1 MSLEPRYTLLD
12 VFRQGGGAIVYRGAR
27 TADGAAVTVKALAG
41 PAPGGEEEAA
51 LRHEHRILQ
60 GIDDPSVPRALG
72 LERVD
77 GRLALVLEGGPGRT
91 LDSVLREGRPGL
103 EGALALG
110 AGIAR
115 ALVAVHRAGVIHR
128 DVKPANVIVDAG
140 TGAIKLIDFAIAAR
154 RGALTASEA
163 LAGTLAYIAPEQ
175 TGHMERGADTR
186 SDLYALGV
194 TLYELLTGRLPF
206 VIADPVELVHA
217 HLARAPAPPRE
228 LDPSIPE
235 VVSDIVLR
243 LLRKA
248 PEDRYQS
255 AAGLLFD
262 LEACLAH
269 LRAGRPAPPFALGA
283 RDAPVELSLPEGLF
297 GREDAR
303 AALREAY
310 ERASRGGAE
319 IAVLIGAP
327 GIGKSALLRDLAAEV
342 GRRGGRCGAGKC
354 EQTGRAAPY
363 ALFAQA
369 LGDIFR
375 TAAGEEA
382 AALAR
387 LRDELDDALGANGAV
402 LAGLVPEAAL
412 VLGPRPLPPELEPI
426 ETKNRLVMV
435 IERALAALT
444 AGERPLALVL
454 DDVQWIDAASLELL
468 KDLLPG
474 ARARRLLLVLAAREG
489 GAAVI
494 SEALAELR
502 GAAVP
507 IREVPV
513 GPLDARGAAALV
525 AEVLRLP
532 AARVREAAAGVFAR
546 TGGNPLAAIT
556 LLRSLHEA
564 GALTIDPERGELE
577 ADFARAGAGEGAT
590 DVAVLLVQQL
600 RRLSLRARRALVHA
614 ACLGHAVDVG
624 TLAAALGTPEEDLYP
639 ALDEAARE
647 SFVLLS
653 GGALRFAHDRV
664 QRAALAL
671 VGMRERRAIELAA
684 GRRLRARAGA
694 APRDEDLFAAVDL
707 LNEASAQIADP
718 GERAALARDD
728 LRAGQRALA
737 RAAFAAGRRY
747 LEAGARILDEGTWA
761 RDHDLAFALLMERC
775 ECEAASGDA
784 EAALASLLA
793 LDRRAREP
801 GERLRMAAVRIG
813 LATREARNAEAVL
826 AGCEALGVAGI
837 DMPADE
843 DALRAALHAAV
854 AEERSELGR
863 SPPASRLD
871 APEMLDPLALAV
883 ERVLMAM
890 TLPAYFVSTGL
901 FGLVTSAWVALLRRR
916 GHSRISAFG
925 YASYGAFLTG
935 LPDRGADAHAFGR
948 LALALI
954 ERQRNRALACR
965 VTETVAGNI
974 LFLHEPLRD
983 VLALFPPAMRAGL
996 EAGDLLHVN
1005 HITGHIIPMRVAAG
1019 DPLPEVVQ
1027 QADELLSLVARYGD
1041 VFSVACMRLARRT
1054 ARELSGEAAPGD
1066 ASADAD
1072 VDALFLGDDF
1082 INLAGFYHTQRLMVL
1097 VVRGAWQEALAEAEI
1112 AEARGPYAPGQFF
1125 ATELAFLAALARLHA
1140 ASPGGPA
1147 PSEGPLAAHREALRS
1162 FSGSCPS
1169 TFRARHLLVEA
1180 EAARAGGDELLALR
1194 RYDEAIAAAREGEML
1209 RDEAIA
1215 AERCAEFH
1223 ARSGRA
1229 RIARAYLEDALVAY
1243 RRWGAGAKAL
1253 ELERRLFG
1261 PRAASDPAPGL
1272 RDATRTAGPNASPLL
1287 DATAAIRAAQAIA
1300 TEITPARVMERLL
1313 RIAAEVAGAERAIW
1327 IAERDGRWIVE
1338 ARLGPAGIEAGPGAP
1353 LEDAEDLPV
1362 SVVRHVA
1369 RTSEPVLLADAAQA
1383 GRFAGDGYITGRRL
1397 RSVLCME
1404 AAHGGRRAGVV
1415 YLENNAAR
1423 GAFARDRLG
1432 PIGAILAQAA
1442 IAMENAHLYERLEA
1456 AMEELRRANAGL
1468 TEAVAL
1474 RTAELRQEL
1483 TAREEAER
1491 ARAVLAEEVVE
1502 AQRTRLAELSAP
1514 ILPIAEGVILIPL
1527 LGTMDAARA
1536 ADVLE
1541 AALHGASAWSARAVI
1556 LDVTGMKGAGAEVA
1570 EALLRATRA
1579 LGLLGAEAVITGFR
1593 PEAARALVD
1602 IGAELG
1608 GVTTRRTLR
1617 SGIAHALRRAS
1628 AGR

>member
-12 VFRQGGGAIVYRGAR
+12 VLHEGGGLHVYRGAR
-27 TADGAAVTVKALAG
+27 TSDGAPVIVKVLAG
-41 PAPGGEEEAA
+41 PAPGGEAEAM

-60 GIDDPSVPRALG
+60 GIDDPSVPRVLG
-72 LERVD
+72 LVRHD
-77 GRLALVLEGGPGRT
+77 GRLALVLEGSPGRR
-91 LDSVLREGRPGL
+91 LDAALREGRPGL
-103 EGALALG
+103 ERALAIG
-110 AGIAR
+110 AGITR
-115 ALVAVHRAGVIHR
+115 ALAAVHRAGVIHR
-128 DVKPANVIVDAG
+128 NVKPTNVIIDAG
-140 TGAIKLIDFAIAAR
+140 TGAIRLIDFSIAAR
-154 RGALTASEA
+154 RGALSASETF
-163 LAGTLAYIAPEQ
+163 AGTPAYIAPEQ
-175 TGHMERGADTR
+175 TGLMERGADTR

-206 VIADPVELVHA
+206 LAADLVELVHA

-269 LRAGRPAPPFALGA
+269 LRAGRPIEPFALGA

-310 ERASRGGAE
+310 ERASQGSAE

-327 GIGKSALLRDLAAEV
+327 GIGKSALLHDLAAEV
-342 GRRGGRCGAGKC
+342 GRRGGRCGTGKC

-363 ALFAQA
+363 APFAQA

-375 TAAGEEA
+375 TAADEEP

-387 LRDELDDALGANGAV
+387 LRDALDDALGPNCAV
-402 LAGLVPEAAL
+402 LIGLVPEAAL
-412 VLGPRPLPPELEPI
+412 VLGPRPPPPELEPI

-468 KDLLPG
+468 KEMLPG

-489 GAAVI
+489 GATLI

-502 GAAVP
+502 GAAFPIRDVP
-507 IREVPV
+507 I
-513 GPLDARGAAALV
+513 GPLDAEGTAALV

-532 AARVREAAAGVFAR
+532 AARVREAAAGVLAR

-564 GALTIDPERGELE
+564 GALAIDPQDGQLE
-577 ADFARAGAGEGAT
+577 ADFVRAGAGEGAT

-614 ACLGHAVDVG
+614 ACLGHTVDVG
-624 TLAAALGTPEEDLYP
+624 VLSAALGTPEEDLYP
-639 ALDEAARE
+639 TLDEAARQ

-707 LNEASAQIADP
+707 LNEAAAQITDP
-718 GERAALARDD
+718 EERAALARDD

-747 LEAGARILDEGTWA
+747 LEAGAGLLDEETWA
-761 RDHDLAFALLMERC
+761 RDHELAFALLMERC

-784 EAALASLLA
+784 EAARASLLA
-793 LDRRAREP
+793 LDRRARDP

-813 LATREARNAEAVL
+813 LAAREGRNGEAVL
-826 AGCEALGVAGI
+826 AGCEALRVAGI
-837 DMPADE
+837 DIPAAE
-843 DALRAALHAAV
+843 DARRAALDAAV
-854 AEERSELGR
+854 AEELLELGP
-863 SPPASRLD
+863 SPPAARLE
-871 APEMLDPLALAV
+871 APEMSDPIALAV

-890 TLPAYFVSTGL
+890 NLPAYFVSTSL
-901 FGLVTSAWVALLRRR
+901 FGLVVSAWVALLRRH
-916 GHSRISAFG
+916 GHSRLSGYG
-925 YASYGAFLTG
+925 YACYGAFLTG

-948 LALALI
+948 LALTLI
-954 ERQRNRALACR
+954 ELQQNRTLACR

-1027 QADELLSLVARYGD
+1027 QADELLALVLRYGD

-1054 ARELSGEAAPGD
+1054 ARELSGEAAPEE
-1066 ASADAD
+1066 ASAGAD
-1072 VDALFLGDDF
+1072 VDALFMGDDF
-1082 INLAGFYHTQRLMVL
+1082 VNLAGFYHTQRLMTL
-1097 VVRGAWQEALAEAEI
+1097 VVRGAWQDALAEAEI

-1125 ATELAFLAALARLHA
+1125 ATELAFFAALARLQA
-1140 ASPGGPA
+1140 APPGGPA
-1147 PSEGPLAAHREALRS
+1147 VAAHREALRA
-1162 FSGSCPS
+1162 FSRSCPA
-1169 TFRARHLLVEA
+1169 TFRARTLLVEA
-1180 EAARAGGDELLALR
+1180 EAEAAGGDELLAMR
-1194 RYDEAIAAAREGEML
+1194 CYDEAIAAAREGEML
-1209 RDEAIA
+1209 RDEALA

-1223 ARSGRA
+1223 ARCGRA
-1229 RIARAYLEDALVAY
+1229 RVARAYLEDALVAY
-1243 RRWGAGAKAL
+1243 RRWGAAAKVRAL
-1253 ELERRLFG
+1253 EPRLFG
-1261 PRAASDPAPGL
+1261 PASDTASGL

-1287 DATAAIRAAQAIA
+1287 DATAVIRAAQAIA
-1300 TEITPARVMERLL
+1300 TELTPARVMERLL
-1313 RIAAEVAGAERAIW
+1313 RIAAEVAGAERAMW

-1338 ARLGPAGIEAGPGAP
+1338 ARLGPAGIAAGPGAP

-1362 SVVRHVA
+1362 SVVRQVA

-1383 GRFAGDGYITGRRL
+1383 GRFAGDPYITGRRL

-1442 IAMENAHLYERLEA
+1442 IAMENAQLYERLEA
-1456 AMEELRRANAGL
+1456 TMAELRRANAGL
-1468 TEAVAL
+1468 TEAVAQ
-1474 RTAELRQEL
+1474 RTEELRREL
-1483 TAREEAER
+1483 TAREEVER
-1491 ARAVLAEEVVE
+1491 ARAVLAEEMVE
-1502 AQRTRLAELSAP
+1502 AQRMRLAELSAP

-1527 LGTMDAARA
+1527 LGTVDAARA
-1536 ADVLE
+1536 TDVLE

-1570 EALLRATRA
+1570 AALLRATRA

-1617 SGIAHALRRAS
+1617 SGIAYALRRAT